1 MFEITDHYRLIVPI
15 YCFGMGMASAY
26 LIKNP
31 LTSMWIALLVGTAAC
46 IMESWLLPDR
56 APWVVVFQICLITAV
71 SILSYFARRIRRFAV
86 APVGGAP

>member
-31 LTSMWIALLVGTAAC
+31 LTSMWIALLVGT
-46 IMESWLLPDR
+46 ISR
-56 APWVVVFQICLITAV
+56 
-71 SILSYFARRIRRFAV
+71 
-86 APVGGAP
+86 